1 MAARNGEGAA
11 ERPEEKSDIDL
22 RRRIAEL
29 EAELAISKTGEEKA
43 RAELAES
50 AAAAQNALLFNAAV
64 EEVRIGKNADGVDM
78 YKFKIDLAPSGG
90 TDIKLNGIPY
100 YHGEVYTF
108 DTNTLRTVKEIVQR
122 TWDHERSING
132 KNENVYRREMN
143 TTLSGRGR

>member
-1 MAARNGEGAA
+1 MAARNGEGGAD
-11 ERPEEKSDIDL
+11 RPEDKNDIDP
-22 RRRIAEL
+22 RKRIAEL
-29 EAELAISKTGEEKA
+29 EAELAIARSVEEKA
-43 RAELAES
+43 RAELAEN

-64 EEVRIGKNADGVDM
+64 EEVWVGKNDDGVDM

-90 TDIKLNGIPY
+90 TDIKLNGVPY
-100 YHGEVYTF
+100 YHGEVYSF
-108 DTNTLRTVKEIVQR
+108 DTNTLRTIKEIVQR

>member
-11 ERPEEKSDIDL
+11 ERPEEKNDIDL

-43 RAELAES
+43 RTELAES

-122 TWDHERSING
+122 TWDHEHSING